1 MRGAVFPK
9 IGVMLLV
16 AILLLRMVALL
27 FTLTCRKVLFVV
39 TSEVIEG
46 LFVDFDGSIGHLF
59 EVFYDHLI
67 IRVFLIVFV
76 ALGTHIASQIVDG
89 GSYGMG
95 VLLVAQRLDKT
106 LDISAIV
113 LVADTVLVIA
123 ELAGFDGQ
131 ILAGGA
137 GVG

>member
-27 FTLTCRKVLFVV
+27 FALTCRKVLFVV

-46 LFVDFDGSIGHLF
+46 LFVDFDGPIGHLF

-95 VLLVAQRLDKT
+95 VLLGPGIEPVSPA
-106 LDISAIV
+106 S
-113 LVADTVLVIA
+113 
-123 ELAGFDGQ
+123 
-131 ILAGGA
+131 AGGFLSTVPP
-137 GVG
+137 GKSCTVF